1 MASTLSIGRL
11 DFADDDDNPYP
22 GAWMGMANDVEGNT
36 RWLRLGGLADDASRL
51 SLQSDRVHVSGRLGI
66 GVTNPGA
73 PLDVAGDV
81 NIRGRL
87 TVTGDHNLLKTWSA
101 QAVCTNSGADRAGS
115 WKIDYSGQF
124 SSVYTAFVIL
134 QGFSIWNPGSVAA
147 FWAGGR
153 HARGDNAIPQHCW
166 ARVDGFNTYEA
177 YGQTYCSESVAGNEG
192 DNSVL
197 FSLVVLGRP

>member
-1 MASTLSIGRL
+1 MAEPSSRSPIRAGSLSIIDPAGQ
-11 DFADDDDNPYP
+11 PYA
-22 GAWMGMANDVEGNT
+22 GAWLGMANDIEGDT
-36 RWLRLGGLADDASRL
+36 QWLRLGGIADRL
-51 SLQSDRVHVSGRLGI
+51 SLDADRVRVRGRLE
-66 GVTNPGA
+66 V
-73 PLDVAGDV
+73 DGDATFG
-81 NIRGRL
+81 GRL
-87 TVTGDHNLLKTWSA
+87 TVSGDHNLLKTWSA

-153 HARGDNAIPQHCW
+153 HARGDGAIPQHCW

-177 YGQTYCSESVAGNEG
+177 YGQTYCSESVAGNEV

-197 FSLVVLGRP
+197 FMLVVLGRP